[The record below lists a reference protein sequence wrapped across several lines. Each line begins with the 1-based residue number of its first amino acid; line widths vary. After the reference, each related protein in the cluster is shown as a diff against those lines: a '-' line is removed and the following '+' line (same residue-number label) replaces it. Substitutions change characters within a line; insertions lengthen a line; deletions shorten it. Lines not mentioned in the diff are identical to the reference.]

1 MSLKEIRLI
10 RLLGWILF
18 YLLIL
23 FVLIF
28 VLVIPTV
35 KSYKSVNKK
44 YVEEKA
50 NYLAAKDEHDT
61 IFDRLKTLQSDKRKI
76 IEAFENPWN
85 EKAFLAKA
93 KRYFKKVELTPV
105 ESNATDRYFKIYEFS
120 VMTKMKSPENFYNF
134 IDAFP
139 SVPFVIQ
146 ADFPIA
152 FRAHGGDEIEGIFHI
167 RVYEE
172 KRAGEESNLSRPLVI
187 KR

>member
-23 FVLIF
+23 FFLIF
-28 VLVIPTV
+28 ALVIPEV
-35 KSYKSVNKK
+35 KSYKSVNKQ
-44 YVEEKA
+44 YVEEKVT
-50 NYLAAKDEHDT
+50 YLAAKDEHDT
-61 IFDRLKTLQSDKRKI
+61 IFDRLKKLQSDKRKI
-76 IEAFENPWN
+76 IEAFENPWD

-93 KRYFKKVELTPV
+93 RRYFKKVELTPV
-105 ESNATDRYFKIYEFS
+105 ETNTTDSHFKIYEFT
-120 VMTKMKSPENFYNF
+120 VVTKMKSPENFYNF

-139 SVPFVIQ
+139 SVPFVIR

-152 FRAHGGDEIEGIFHI
+152 FRAHGGDEIEGIFRI
-167 RVYEE
+167 RVYQE
-172 KRAGEESNLSRPLVI
+172 KEGSRESNRSRPLVI

>member
-18 YLLIL
+18 YLLVL
-23 FVLIF
+23 FLLIF
-28 VLVIPTV
+28 LLVIPAV
-35 KSYKSVNKK
+35 KSYKGVNRKFA
-44 YVEEKA
+44 EEKA
-50 NYLAAKDEHDT
+50 SYLAARNEHDT
-61 IFDRLKTLQSDKRKI
+61 IFDRLKTLQSEKRKI

-85 EKAFLAKA
+85 EKAFLSKA
-93 KRYFKKVELTPV
+93 KRYFKKVDLTPV
-105 ESNATDRYFKIYEFS
+105 ESNATDKYFRTYEFS

-139 SVPFVIQ
+139 SIPFVIQ

-152 FRAHGGDEIEGIFHI
+152 FRAHGGEEIEGIFHI

-172 KRAGEESNLSRPLVI
+172 KTEREESNLSRPSVI